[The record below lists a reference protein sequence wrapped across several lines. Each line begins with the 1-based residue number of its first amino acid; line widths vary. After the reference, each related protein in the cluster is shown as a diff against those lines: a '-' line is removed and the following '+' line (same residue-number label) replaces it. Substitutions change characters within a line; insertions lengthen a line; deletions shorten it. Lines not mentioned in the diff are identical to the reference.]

1 MPRINLESLAAPA
14 QRQTVDAN
22 WSPRKKKIVSIL
34 AVVGGVAALSFG
46 TWKAW
51 SMMAPGLP
59 TSAKEAVAVINSSR
73 FNNLDEVRKDQY
85 LQEAARLLRETR
97 VENRGEMWKDPKYR
111 EAMGKIWEERMDKA
125 AIAVARG
132 EEPEPMWG
140 GENRPQLTDE
150 QREERRKQWEK
161 MQEEWNKMT
170 DEQKQAEQAKR
181 EAEMR
186 KMMDQRISQSIST
199 GNAQSMGLR
208 AEMFQNRGGWGGMR
222 GNRPGGGGAGGG
234 GGRPGGGGGGGGG
247 RPGGGPR

>member
-1 MPRINLESLAAPA
+1 MPRINLDSLAAPA

-22 WSPRKKKIVSIL
+22 WSPRKKKVVSVL

-73 FNNLDEVRKDQY
+73 FENLDDIRKQQY
-85 LQEAARLLRETR
+85 LQEADRLLRQTPF
-97 VENRGEMWKDPKYR
+97 ENRGDLWKDPKYR
-111 EAMGKIWEERMDKA
+111 EAMGKIREERLDEM
-125 AIAVARG
+125 AIRFARG
-132 EEPEPMWG
+132 EEPEPRG
-140 GENRPQLTDE
+140 DDRPQLTEE
-150 QREERRKQWEK
+150 QRAEMRKQWEQMRK
-161 MQEEWNKMT
+161 EQEDREAKMT
-170 DEQKQAEQAKR
+170 EEEKAAERAKR

-186 KMMDQRISQSIST
+186 KMMDQRIGQSINT

-208 AEMFQNRGGWGGMR
+208 AEMFQRRGGWGGMR
-222 GNRPGGGGAGGG
+222 GNRPGGG

-247 RPGGGPR
+247 RPGGGGGPR